1 MLGKGPIP
9 LVCASAKALE
19 AAAPNRLAPLL
30 EGALAGDQFA
40 KRRDRGAEFH
50 LTQLYDFLC
59 SELRQGR
66 FVDSAAMDID
76 GAFDN
81 VPHASLLGALLSL
94 DLDRFLCRCVA
105 KWLQGRIFRA
115 RLRVAS

>member
-1 MLGKGPIP
+1 M
-9 LVCASAKALE
+9 
-19 AAAPNRLAPLL
+19 RLPGTSLPK
-30 EGALAGDQFA
+30 EGAWGT
-40 KRRDRGAEFH
+40 EFH

-59 SELRQGR
+59 SGLRQGR

-94 DLDRFLCRCVA
+94 DVDRFFCRCVA

-115 RLRVAS
+115 RLRAAGGVLLRKRKSITKGFPQEGV